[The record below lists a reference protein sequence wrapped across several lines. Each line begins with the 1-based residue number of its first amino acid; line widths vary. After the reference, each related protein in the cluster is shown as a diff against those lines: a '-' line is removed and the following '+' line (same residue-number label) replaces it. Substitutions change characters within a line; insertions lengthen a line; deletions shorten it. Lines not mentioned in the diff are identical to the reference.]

1 VRGTDNRAK
10 RRCSRCGI
18 KASFYCLGCSTFDNR
33 GNEVHIEVLC
43 GTQTTR
49 KCYHDHCMEVY
60 SVDPVADPQPQN
72 FVRTPANVRDVRRRI
87 T

>member
-1 VRGTDNRAK
+1 
-10 RRCSRCGI
+10 
-18 KASFYCLGCSTFDNR
+18 
-33 GNEVHIEVLC
+33 
-43 GTQTTR
+43 
-49 KCYHDHCMEVY
+49 MEVY